1 MKDASKFKND
11 GEADGGA
18 KFVKSKA
25 LIKFA
30 VLEPRDKLTMMW
42 AQTKAYP

>member
-1 MKDASKFKND
+1 MASKFKND
-11 GEADGGA
+11 GEVDGGA

-30 VLEPRDKLTMMW
+30 GLEPRDKLAMMW
-42 AQTKAYP
+42 AQTKA